1 MIRQFQSEAA
11 GARQRVAHRNFFAE
25 AAVIMLAAV
34 SSPAAFGQSL
44 KQVAKFDLPG
54 PAGQRFDYL
63 AIDDEDQL
71 LLSAHLGP
79 GILYVIDL
87 RTNKVVKAIPGL
99 PGITGLEFVPGL
111 RKVYTSDWG
120 EEKIG
125 VVDLGSMS
133 VVKRLPTEA
142 KPNGSAYAAPF
153 RKMYIV
159 NTLGKAVTVVD
170 VDKDEI
176 VKTIRFASETG
187 MPQYD
192 SAARK
197 IYVTLRSTNEVA
209 EIDPSTD
216 AIVGRYPVEGCRFNH
231 GMAVDSEHHRA
242 FMLCTGNRTLTV
254 FALDTHQSIA
264 HLSMPAG
271 ADVVKFDPGLR
282 RIYVACSSG
291 FISVFEAHDQ
301 DRYHKL
307 EDFPVEKM
315 VHSLAVDSRSH
326 RVYAPEQ
333 QEKGQPV
340 ARMAVYEAVISNGS
354 KP

>member
-1 MIRQFQSEAA
+1 MTLARTQRGQTKRLARRATRCAA
-11 GARQRVAHRNFFAE
+11 LLLA
-25 AAVIMLAAV
+25 MLLP
-34 SSPAAFGQSL
+34 SGAFGQAL

-63 AIDDEDQL
+63 TIDDEDQY
-71 LLSAHLGP
+71 LLSAHLAP
-79 GILYVIDL
+79 GILYVIDM

-99 PGITGLEFVPGL
+99 PGITGVEFVPGL

-125 VVDLGSMS
+125 IVDLNSMS
-133 VVKRLPTEA
+133 IIKRLPTA
-142 KPNGSAYAAPF
+142 SKPNGSAYAAPF
-153 RKMYIV
+153 RKVYVV
-159 NTLGKAVTVVD
+159 NTLGKAVTVVN

-176 VKTIRFASETG
+176 VKTITFASETG

-192 SAARK
+192 AAARK
-197 IYVTLRSTNEVA
+197 IYVTLRSTNEIA

-216 AIVGRYPVEGCRFNH
+216 AIIGRYPVDGCRFNH

-242 FMLCTGNRTLTV
+242 FMLCTGNRTFTV
-254 FALDTHQSIA
+254 FALDTHKSIA
-264 HLSMPAG
+264 HLPMPAG
-271 ADVVKFDPGLR
+271 ADVVKFDSGLN

-291 FISVFEAHDQ
+291 FISIFEARDADH
-301 DRYHKL
+301 YEKL
-307 EDFPVEKM
+307 EDFPVQKM
-315 VHSLAVDSRSH
+315 VHSLAVDSASH

-333 QEKGQPV
+333 QENGRPV
-340 ARMAVYEAVISNGS
+340 ARMVVYEAVAGTRSQ